1 MPRCIYIYIYIYTAR
16 AAHMVVQTKKS
27 KAGLAVYRYSFANL
41 TCMYMQYLGSSIP
54 IAGQLVRLK
63 AA

>member
-1 MPRCIYIYIYIYTAR
+1 MPRCIYIYTAR
-16 AAHMVVQTKKS
+16 AAHTVVQTKKS

-41 TCMYMQYLGSSIP
+41 TCMYMQYLDSSNL
-54 IAGQLVRLK
+54 IAGRLVRLK